1 MTGIFQAGPKHQE
14 VLARFLQKAP
24 VENTFLLAD
33 IEKYGFSSPFQ
44 QVWVLWKNGLP
55 EAVYLRFY
63 QNLLVYS
70 ESGDIDV
77 TFVEKIASEYDIMII
92 MGRRVDMNSVLAW
105 GVRAGWQAQHKKLL
119 SLGPAPSLVGTV
131 PGLRKAGPQDADAIY
146 AFLQKIEGFAAMY
159 ASKEMLVQRLVSDD
173 GTHLVLE
180 AGGHILAH
188 ANSTVATRQ
197 TVVLGGVA
205 TRADVRGQGL
215 SSAVVSE
222 FHVRRT
228 QWTGAA
234 MTVPPGSNGFRRRH

>member
-188 ANSTVATRQ
+188 ANSTVATR
-197 TVVLGGVA
+197 
-205 TRADVRGQGL
+205 
-215 SSAVVSE
+215 
-222 FHVRRT
+222 
-228 QWTGAA
+228 
-234 MTVPPGSNGFRRRH
+234 